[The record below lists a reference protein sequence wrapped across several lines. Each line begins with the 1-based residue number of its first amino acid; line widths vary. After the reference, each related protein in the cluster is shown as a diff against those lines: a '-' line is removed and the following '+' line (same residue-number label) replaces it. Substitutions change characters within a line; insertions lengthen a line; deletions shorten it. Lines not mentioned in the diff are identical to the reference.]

1 MNTHELL
8 LLKIKEGRELAVGLK
23 EEFYNPDDPKGIT
36 IAASAG
42 ALVIVIDRHVYKAV
56 ASEEYAVALL
66 TVISDALEYRIM
78 PLLKD

>member
-23 EEFYNPDDPKGIT
+23 EEFYNPDDPEGIR

-42 ALVIVIDRHVYKAV
+42 ALVNVIDRHVHKAV
-56 ASEEYAVALL
+56 ESEEYAVALL
-66 TVISDALEYRIM
+66 KVISDVFEHRIM

>member
-8 LLKIKEGRELAVGLK
+8 LLKIKEGREMAVGLK
-23 EEFYNPDDPKGIT
+23 EDFYNPADPEGIL
-36 IAASAG
+36 IAATAG
-42 ALVIVIDRHVYKAV
+42 ALVKVIDRHVHKAV

>member
-1 MNTHELL
+1 MSTHELL
-8 LLKIKEGRELAVGLK
+8 LLKIKEGREIAVGLK
-23 EEFYNPDDPKGIT
+23 EDFYNPAYPEGIL

-42 ALVIVIDRHVYKAV
+42 ALVNVIDKHIHEAM